1 MLLVTKTEPEGF
13 VRPSITRLLLIMKLI
28 IVLVLLNITAVCAT
42 GFAQHVTLNARNI
55 SLVQAM
61 KSVQQQSGYAFLLN
75 GRQLANIRVNADI
88 RDLPYDQAM
97 DVLLLGKQAE
107 WMMENG
113 TIVIKPRLVTAAI
126 PSVSP
131 LEKKSSLMETMPQ
144 QSAVT
149 GKVTDAFDDVPIPGV
164 SVFILGTPRGT
175 TTNADGVYELAVNEG
190 DSLIFSSVGYAPQK
204 VEVGKVKIINI
215 RLSKDTE
222 TLDEAIVV
230 AFGKQSKE
238 SVVSSITT
246 VNVKDLRTPSS
257 NLTTALA
264 GRMAGLVAYQSTGAP
279 GEEDAQFFVRSVTS
293 FGSGLTSPLI
303 LIDNIEMTSRD
314 LARLNPDDI
323 ASFSILKDA
332 SATALYG
339 ARGAN
344 GVVLVTTK
352 EGERGSVK
360 VSFRS
365 ESSLSAPTTKVDLAD
380 PIAFMEYS
388 NIASLTRHNE
398 LTYPQ
403 GKIAFTKDPNRNSY
417 VYPAVDW
424 KDMLTRDYSMNHR
437 ANINLTGGGNAA
449 TYYLAGSFSQDNGI
463 LKVDKQNPFNTN
475 IDLKKYTIRS
485 NVNLNLTKNLEAK
498 VRLSANFDDYTGP
511 IGESGSGG
519 ANTYG
524 KALMANPVLFPAF
537 YASDRS
543 TQYVDRILFGNYS
556 DSEYGD
562 GSPQYINPYSDI
574 MRGYEDVRNNTLLT
588 QLELHQDLDMVT
600 QGLKARFIGS
610 ITRYSGFNIQ
620 RSYRPFFYQ
629 YIKGTHNPGNVEFP
643 YDLAVLNPEGGYD
656 YIDYTAGNK
665 FVQARFYAEGAL
677 LYNRKFGGKH
687 DLGGLVV
694 GSVKESMDG
703 SPSNLD
709 TSLPSRNVALAGRFT
724 YGLLQRYFAEVNFGI
739 NGSERFDP
747 RFRWGFFPSIG
758 AGWQVSDEKF
768 WDGVRPVI
776 SKLRVRG
783 TYGLVG
789 NDVIVDNE
797 DRFFFTSNI
806 NLNGPAAG
814 RFGNNPYETFSRPTI
829 EMLRYAN
836 PHITW
841 EVSYK
846 TNLGLEIGLLNNAL
860 ELIAEVYHENRTNIV
875 QVRQDIPSIVGL
887 IGDVRTNY
895 GEAVG
900 KGLDLTL
907 NYNKAFA
914 NSMWYILRGNFTY
927 GTANITV
934 YDELDY
940 SGVAPWRSVV
950 GQKVGQS
957 RGYVAERLFI
967 DDNEVSN
974 SPLQQV
980 NSNGGE
986 YQAGDIKYRDIN
998 GDGVINDFD
1007 IVPMGYPANPE
1018 IQYGLGVSFGYKNFD
1033 ISAFVQGES
1042 RYSFFLDARSMA
1054 PFVEVFSDEFV
1065 NGRWTDNGRKTGLKG
1080 NRAMLNFIAES
1091 VWTETDRDIYSK
1103 WPRLSL
1109 DVVGAAVG
1117 NNNNFV
1123 RSNYW
1128 MRTAG
1133 YIRLKSV
1140 EMGYKIPDI
1149 KAVSARIYA
1158 SGTNL
1163 FTLSDFNLWDPEMRG
1178 NGLAYPLQKVFNLGL
1193 QINF

>member
-1 MLLVTKTEPEGF
+1 LSTPE
-13 VRPSITRLLLIMKLI
+13 RE
-28 IVLVLLNITAVCAT
+28 
-42 GFAQHVTLNARNI
+42 I
-55 SLVQAM
+55 SLVETAV
-61 KSVQQQSGYAFLLN
+61 KQQ
-75 GRQLANIRVNADI
+75 
-88 RDLPYDQAM
+88 
-97 DVLLLGKQAE
+97 
-107 WMMENG
+107 
-113 TIVIKPRLVTAAI
+113 T
-126 PSVSP
+126 
-131 LEKKSSLMETMPQ
+131 
-144 QSAVT
+144 VT
-149 GKVTDAFDDVPIPGV
+149 GTVTDEFDNTPIPGV
-164 SVFILGTPRGT
+164 NIAIAGTSRGT
-175 TTNADGVYELAVNEG
+175 MTDGDGVYELSANEG
-190 DSLIFSSVGYAPQK
+190 DTLVFSFIGYEAQK
-204 VEVGKVKIINI
+204 VAVSKVKIINV
-215 RLSKDTE
+215 RLQKDTE
-222 TLDEAIVV
+222 ALEETVVV
-230 AFGKQSKE
+230 AFGTQSKE

-303 LIDNIEMTSRD
+303 LIDNVEVTSRD

-352 EGERGSVK
+352 EGERGTVK
-360 VSFRS
+360 VSFRA
-365 ESSLSAPTTKVDLAD
+365 ESSLSTPTTKVDFAD
-380 PIAFMEYS
+380 PVTFMEYS
-388 NIASLTRHNE
+388 NIASLTRHDE

-403 GKIAFTKDPNRNSY
+403 GKIEATKDPNRNPY

-424 KDMLTRDYSMNHR
+424 KDMLTRDHSLNHR

-463 LKVDKQNPFNTN
+463 LKVDRANPFNTN
-475 IDLKKYTIRS
+475 IDLKKYTVRS
-485 NVNLNLTKNLEAK
+485 NVNLNLTKTLEAK
-498 VRLSANFDDYTGP
+498 VRLSANFDDYNGP

-524 KALMANPVLFPAF
+524 KTLLANPVLFPAF
-537 YASDRS
+537 YAPDRS

-562 GSPQYINPYSDI
+562 GSQQYINPYSDI
-574 MRGYEDVRNNTLLT
+574 MRGYEDVRNSTFLS
-588 QLELHQDLDMVT
+588 QLELHQGLDVLT
-600 QGLKARFIGS
+600 KGLKARFIGS
-610 ITRYSGFNIQ
+610 ITRYSAFNIQ
-620 RSYRPFFYQ
+620 RSYRPFYYQ
-629 YIKGTHNPGNVEFP
+629 YIKGTHDPDNEEFP
-643 YDLAVLNPEGGYD
+643 YSLASLNPEGGYD

-665 FVQARFYAEGAL
+665 SVQARFYAEGAV
-677 LYNRKFGGKH
+677 LYNRKFDEKH
-687 DLGGLVV
+687 DVGGLLV
-694 GSVKESMDG
+694 GSVKETLDG

-724 YGLLQRYFAEVNFGI
+724 YGFSQKYFAEFNFGI

-747 RFRWGFFPSIG
+747 RYRWGFFPSIG
-758 AGWQVSDEKF
+758 AGWQVSEERF
-768 WDGVRPVI
+768 WDGIRHVVP
-776 SKLRVRG
+776 KLKLRG

-789 NDVIVDNE
+789 NDVIVSDR

-806 NLNGPAAG
+806 DLNGPAAG
-814 RFGNNPYETFSRPTI
+814 RFGNNPYEVFTRPTI
-829 EMLRYAN
+829 KMLRYAN
-836 PHITW
+836 PFITW

-846 TNLGLEIGLLNNAL
+846 TNLGLELGLLNNDL
-860 ELIAEVYHENRTNIV
+860 SLIAEVYHENRTNIV
-875 QVRQDIPSIVGL
+875 QVRQDISSVVGL

-907 NYNKAFA
+907 NYNKSLY
-914 NSMWYILRGNFTY
+914 NGMWYILRGNFTY
-927 GTANITV
+927 GTAEITV

-940 SGVAPWRSVV
+940 SGVAPWKSVV

-980 NSNGGE
+980 HSRGGD

-998 GDGVINDFD
+998 GDGVINSFD
-1007 IVPMGYPANPE
+1007 IVPMGYPTNPE
-1018 IQYGLGVSFGYKNFD
+1018 IQYGIGASFGYKNFD

-1042 RYSFFLDARSMA
+1042 RYSFFLSPENMV
-1054 PFVEVFSDEFV
+1054 PFVEVYEGELK
-1065 NGRWTDNGRKTGLKG
+1065 NGQWNTVESERSKTGLRG

-1091 VWTETDRDIYSK
+1091 VWTETDRDIYAK
-1103 WPRLSL
+1103 WPRLSP
-1109 DVVGAAVG
+1109 DVAGAAVG

-1149 KAVSARIYA
+1149 KGVSPRIYA

-1163 FTLSDFNLWDPEMRG
+1163 FTLSDFKLWDPEMRG

>member
-1 MLLVTKTEPEGF
+1 MIFNHKVKRCCLPLTY
-13 VRPSITRLLLIMKLI
+13 RLLLIMKL
-28 IVLVLLNITAVCAT
+28 VVLLIIINMSAVLAD
-42 GFAQHVTLNARNI
+42 GFAQNVTLKARNI
-55 SLVQAM
+55 PLVQAM
-61 KSVQQQSGYAFLLN
+61 RSIQKQSGHAFFLN
-75 GRQLANIRVNADI
+75 GRDLANIRVNAVI
-88 RDLPYDQAM
+88 ENKTVVSAM
-97 DVLLLGKQAE
+97 NQLLAGKPAE
-107 WMMENG
+107 WVMENG
-113 TIVIKPRLVTAAI
+113 TIVVKPAPLKQTKPTRWV
-126 PSVSP
+126 PEREVS
-131 LEKKSSLMETMPQ
+131 LIETIDQ
-144 QSAVT
+144 QRTVT
-149 GKVTDAFDDVPIPGV
+149 GTVTDEFDNLPISGV
-164 SVFILGTPRGT
+164 SVLRAGSTSGT
-175 TTNADGVYELAVNEG
+175 TTDADGVYELSVNEG
-190 DSLIFSSVGYAPQK
+190 DSLVFSFVGYETQK
-204 VEVGKVKIINI
+204 IGVGKVKVINV

-222 TLDEAIVV
+222 AIEETVVV
-230 AFGKQSKE
+230 AFGTQAKE

-246 VNVKDLRTPSS
+246 VNVKDLKTPSS

-264 GRMAGLVAYQSTGAP
+264 GKMAGLVAYQSTGAP

-352 EGERGSVK
+352 EGVKGTVKTAFRYETSV
-360 VSFRS
+360 ST
-365 ESSLSAPTTKVDLAD
+365 PTTRVDLAD

-388 NIASLTRHNE
+388 NIASLTRHDE

-403 GKIAFTKDPNRNSY
+403 GKIDATKDPNRNPY
-417 VYPAVDW
+417 VYPAVNW
-424 KDMLTRDYSMNHR
+424 KDMLTRDYSVNQR

-449 TYYLAGSFSQDNGI
+449 TYYLAGSFSHDNGI
-463 LKVDKQNPFNTN
+463 LKMDKANPFNTN

-485 NVNLNLTKNLEAK
+485 NVNLNLTKSLEAK

-524 KALMANPVLFPAF
+524 KTLLANPVLFPAF
-537 YASDRS
+537 YAPDRS

-562 GSPQYINPYSDI
+562 GAPQYINPYSDM
-574 MRGYEDVRNNTLLT
+574 MRGYEDVRNNTLLS
-588 QLELHQDLDMVT
+588 QLELHQNLDVVT

-620 RSYRPFFYQ
+620 RSYKPFFYQ
-629 YIKGTHNPGNVEFP
+629 YIKGTYNPSDSSFP

-656 YIDYTAGNK
+656 YIDYSAGNK
-665 FVQARFYAEGAL
+665 FVQARFYAEGAV
-677 LYNRKFGGKH
+677 LYNRNFDTKH
-687 DLGGLVV
+687 DVGGLLV

-724 YGLLQRYFAEVNFGI
+724 YGLSQKYFAEFNFGI

-758 AGWQVSDEKF
+758 VGWQVSDEKF
-768 WDGVRPVI
+768 WSGIEHIIP
-776 SKLRVRG
+776 KLKLRG

-789 NDVIVDNE
+789 NDVIVSDQ

-806 NLNGPAAG
+806 NLNGPSAG

-841 EVSYK
+841 EISYK
-846 TNLGLEIGLLNNAL
+846 TNLGLELGLLNNDL
-860 ELIAEVYHENRTNIV
+860 SLIAEVYHENRTNIV

-887 IGDVRTNY
+887 VGDVRTNY
-895 GEAVG
+895 GEAIG

-907 NYNKAFA
+907 NYNKAFG

-927 GTANITV
+927 GSAKITV

-940 SGVAPWRSVV
+940 SEVAPWRSVV

-980 NSNGGE
+980 HSSGGD

-998 GDGVINDFD
+998 GDGVINEFD
-1007 IVPMGYPANPE
+1007 IVPMGYPSNPE
-1018 IQYGLGVSFGYKNFD
+1018 IQFGLGASFGYKNFD

-1054 PFVEVFSDEFV
+1054 PFVEVTS
-1065 NGRWTDNGRKTGLKG
+1065 GGQKG
-1080 NRAMLNFIAES
+1080 NRAMLNFISES
-1091 VWTETDRDIYSK
+1091 LWTETDRDVYAK
-1103 WPRLSL
+1103 WPRLSP
-1109 DVVGAAVG
+1109 DVAGAAVG

-1128 MRTAG
+1128 MRTAS
-1133 YIRLKSV
+1133 YLRLKSV
-1140 EMGYKIPDI
+1140 EAGYKVPDVRG
-1149 KAVSARIYA
+1149 VSARVYA

-1163 FTLSDFNLWDPEMRG
+1163 LTFSDFKLWDPEMRG
-1178 NGLAYPLQKVFNLGL
+1178 NGLAYPLQRVFNVGV